1 VRLSQAILSLEEMPA
16 RCAVISEAKELGFP
30 AGHLLYGKEKGTYR
44 IIFDIREVEQ
54 HVGVLAYL
62 ACFPQCDHCRRHCRG
77 SVILR
82 SAASLLT

>member
-1 VRLSQAILSLEEMPA
+1 MRLFQAILSLEEMPA

-54 HVGVLAYL
+54 HVGVLRIWHA
-62 ACFPQCDHCRRHCRG
+62 
-77 SVILR
+77 SR
-82 SAASLLT
+82 SAITAADIAEDRSF